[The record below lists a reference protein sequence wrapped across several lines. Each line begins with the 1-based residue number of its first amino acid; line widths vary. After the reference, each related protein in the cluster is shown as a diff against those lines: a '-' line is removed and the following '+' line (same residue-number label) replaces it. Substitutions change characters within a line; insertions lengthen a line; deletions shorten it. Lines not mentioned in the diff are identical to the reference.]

1 MHRQNVWLIVFVNT
15 LRWLTWLTCSGLCF
29 FFFVLF
35 GAVTV
40 RFVLAISF
48 FLRVANRVGII
59 VNTLPW
65 PRCGHG
71 RPGVLTS
78 SRILVNAGNKV

>member
-15 LRWLTWLTCSGLCF
+15 LRWLTCLTCSGLCF
-29 FFFVLF
+29 FVVVFFS
-35 GAVTV
+35 AVTV
-40 RFVLAISF
+40 RFVLAISV
-48 FLRVANRVGII
+48 FLHVANRVGII
-59 VNTLPW
+59 VNMLPW

-71 RPGVLTS
+71 RPSVQTS